1 MTHGLLDGY
10 PVLVEKKEE
19 VVAQFKWTVL
29 ISNKRIVLLTSSAF
43 DAAKFESDKSVTD
56 ADLKALLA
64 VDLDTFSKK
73 KKDVAKKQ
81 EEAAPKQE

>member
-1 MTHGLLDGY
+1 M
-10 PVLVEKKEE
+10 LVEKKEE

-29 ISNKRIVLLTSSAF
+29 ISNKRVVLLTSSNL
-43 DAAKFESDKSVTD
+43 DLAKFESDKTISD

-73 KKDVAKKQ
+73 KKDVAKKP
-81 EEAAPKQE
+81 E

>member
-1 MTHGLLDGY
+1 MSHGLLDGY
-10 PVLVEKKEE
+10 PVLLEKKEE
-19 VVAQFKWTVL
+19 FVAQFKWTVL
-29 ISNKRIVLLTSSAF
+29 ISNKRVVLLTSSSL
-43 DAAKFESDKSVTD
+43 DLTKIESDKSVSD

-81 EEAAPKQE
+81 E